1 MELKEKIKEFP
12 RGPGIYLMKDSRG
25 RVLYIGKAKSLKT
38 RVSNYF
44 QASGPPW
51 PGRLDVKSRALVEKV
66 ADVEYLEAESEVDA
80 LLMEARLIKDIQP
93 RFNINLKDAKSYP
106 FLEITRREDFPRAA
120 ITREPKKTSKL
131 YGPFTDV
138 KDLRHSLGVM
148 QRIFQFRTCKLDIQE
163 GDKKRRFQRPCLLF
177 YLQRCTAPCNARIS
191 KQDYRVNIRSLIRFL
206 DGKRTILLRE
216 LTQKMKAAAE
226 ALKFEQ
232 AAKLRNQI
240 QAIESLAKRGSL
252 EKFAPAETLTINIEA
267 GLEEL
272 KKILGFSKV
281 PRAIEGIDVA
291 NIAGQE
297 AVGSLVTFIDG
308 VPFKEGYRRFRI
320 KTVKGIDDY
329 GMIREVVARRYQRV
343 LAEEGLLPD
352 IVLIDGG
359 RGHLAA
365 AHQGLKPLG
374 LKQVKVIS
382 LAKREEE
389 IFTQDSKRPLR
400 LPRRSSALR
409 LLQFVRDEAHRFAQ
423 AYHHLLRSKQLK
435 PRPKPKR
442 ARLPREAKK

>member
-1 MELKEKIKEFP
+1 MKLKEKIKQFP
-12 RGPGIYLMKDSRG
+12 KGPGVYLMKDSRG
-25 RVLYIGKAKSLKT
+25 RVLYIGKAKSLKS
-38 RVSNYF
+38 RLVNYF
-44 QASGPPW
+44 QPSGPPR
-51 PGRLDVKSRALVEKV
+51 PGRLDVKSKALVEKV
-66 ADVEYLEAESEVDA
+66 TDVEYLEAESEVDA

-106 FLEITRREDFPRAA
+106 FLQITRREDFPRVA

-138 KDLRHSLGVM
+138 KDLRHSLGIM
-148 QRIFQFRTCKLDIQE
+148 QRIFQFRTCKLKILERDE
-163 GDKKRRFQRPCLLF
+163 KRRFQRPCLLF
-177 YLQRCTAPCNARIS
+177 YLQRCSAPCNARVS
-191 KQDYRVNIRSLIRFL
+191 KEEYRANIRSLLRFL

-216 LTQKMKAAAE
+216 LNQKMKAAAE

-240 QAIESLAKRGSL
+240 QAIEGLAKRGSL
-252 EKFAPAETLTINIEA
+252 DKFAPAETLTINIEA

-272 KKILGFSKV
+272 KKTLGLSKV

-291 NIAGQE
+291 NIAGAE

-308 VPFKEGYRRFRI
+308 IPFKEGYRRFRI
-320 KTVKGIDDY
+320 KTVRRIDDY
-329 GMIREVVARRYQRV
+329 GMIKEVVSRRYRRL
-343 LAEEGLLPD
+343 LAAEGLLPD
-352 IVLIDGG
+352 ILLIDGG
-359 RGHLAA
+359 KGHLAA
-365 AHQGLKPLG
+365 SLEALKPLG
-374 LKQVKVIS
+374 LEGVKVIS

-389 IFTQDSKRPLR
+389 IFTQDSELPLR

-423 AYHHLLRSKQLK
+423 AYHHLLRSKQFK
-435 PRPKPKR
+435 PQPKPKEP
-442 ARLPREAKK
+442 RLRKKSKK

>member
-1 MELKEKIKEFP
+1 
-12 RGPGIYLMKDSRG
+12 MKDSRG
-25 RVLYIGKAKSLKT
+25 RVLYIGKAKNLKN
-38 RVSNYF
+38 RVTSYF
-44 QASGPPW
+44 QASGPSL
-51 PGRLDVKSRALVEKV
+51 PGRLDVKSQALVEKV

-106 FLEITRREDFPRAA
+106 FLEIARREDFPRVA
-120 ITREPKKTSKL
+120 ITREPLKSSKL

-138 KDLRHSLGVM
+138 KDLRYSLGVM
-148 QRIFQFRTCKLDIQE
+148 QRIFQFRTCNLDIREDDQ
-163 GDKKRRFQRPCLLF
+163 KRRFQRPCLLF
-177 YLQRCTAPCNARIS
+177 YIQRCTAPCNARIS
-191 KQDYRVNIRSLIRFL
+191 KEDYEANVRSLIRFL
-206 DGKRTILLRE
+206 EGKRTVLLRE
-216 LTQKMKAAAE
+216 LNRKMTAAAG
-226 ALKFEQ
+226 ALKYEQ

-240 QAIESLAKRGSL
+240 QAIQSLAKRGSL
-252 EKFAPAETLTINIEA
+252 DKFAPAETLFINIEA

-272 KKILGFSKV
+272 KKILGLSKV
-281 PRAIEGIDVA
+281 PRTIEGIDVA
-291 NIAGQE
+291 DIAGRE

-329 GMIREVVARRYQRV
+329 GMIKEVVSRRYKRV

-365 AHQGLKPLG
+365 ALEAIEPLG
-374 LKQVKVIS
+374 LKEAKVIS

-389 IFTQDSKRPLR
+389 IFVSTRKRPLL

-423 AYHHLLRSKQLK
+423 AYHHLLRSKQFK
-435 PRPKPKR
+435 PRPKPKKT
-442 ARLPREAKK
+442 RLPKRSKN